1 MMFKK
6 LIPLFLCLC
15 LILCGVGC
23 GKKTDNLSVDKGDEP
38 SAPVEVES
46 KPEPTVAVNPLTG
59 ISDIS
64 PEKAKQRPVAIMV
77 NNISVAQPVQTG
89 LNQADIIYETEVE
102 GGITRLMAVFQDFSR
117 VEKVGTVRSAR
128 YVYIDLALGHNAIYV
143 HHGADMNYAYPYMIK
158 NTDRFEVNENNGGAR
173 ISNGKAREHTL
184 YAYGDKVWKN
194 ITESDRKIE
203 NTKSATWQNFAAED
217 APVTLDNAA
226 TSVSVPFSGSYK
238 TTFKYDAASGRYVR
252 YYNGTERKDYVTGE
266 SVTVKNVFVLN
277 TTMSH
282 YPIQKYRKISLDS
295 GSGYYFVNGTYTK
308 ITWSKGSGSAAFV
321 FKDANGNPL
330 TVNPGNSW
338 VCIADK
344 NTSQPVIE

>member
-1 MMFKK
+1 MMLKK
-6 LIPLFLCLC
+6 LVPLFLCLC
-15 LILCGVGC
+15 LTISFVGC
-23 GKKTDNLSVDKGDEP
+23 GKKTEDLSVDKGDEP

-46 KPEPTVAVNPLTG
+46 EPEPVMGTNPLTG
-59 ISDIS
+59 LEIA
-64 PEKAKQRPVAIMV
+64 PEKADNRPVAIMV

-89 LNQADIIYETEVE
+89 LNKADIIYETEVE
-102 GGITRLMAVFQDFSR
+102 GGITRLMAVFQDFAS
-117 VEKVGTVRSAR
+117 VEKIGTIRSAR
-128 YVYIDLALGHNAIYV
+128 YVYIDLALGHNAIYI

-158 NTDRFEVNENNGGAR
+158 NTDRYEVHENNGGVR

-194 ITESDRKIE
+194 IKESDRKIK
-203 NTKSATWQNFAAED
+203 NTKSGTWQTFASQD
-217 APVTLDNAA
+217 APVTFEKTA

-238 TTFKYDAASGRYVR
+238 TTFKYDEASGRYVR
-252 YYNGTERKDYVTGE
+252 YFNGTERKDYVTGE

-277 TTMSH
+277 TPMSH
-282 YPIQKYRKISLDS
+282 YPIAKYRKISLES

-308 ITWSKGSGSAAFV
+308 ITWSKGAGSDSFV
-321 FKDANGNPL
+321 FKDKDGNPL

-344 NTSQPVIE
+344 NNSKPVIK